1 VNADVGGDVHVFLPM
16 MKGDSSRI
24 KKKFKAKLESYI
36 TCTLNLYLYWYLYL
50 YCLSFYDNETIM
62 IARCKINVFQCKGR
76 RSGAV
81 LAKSV

>member
-1 VNADVGGDVHVFLPM
+1 MNADVGGDVHVFLPM

-36 TCTLNLYLYWYLYL
+36 TCTLNLYLYF